1 MAILDSA
8 LQQIQ
13 NITVESAYF
22 PPLVFDNPFEP
33 GPPNAYLQALKPK
46 ITIRYKSK
54 YLKDTKMTPYGEPV
68 PNHWPKVKIGLLI
81 GGIVSM
87 TALGWVLTRLR

>member
-22 PPLVFDNPFEP
+22 PPLVLNEPFKP
-33 GPPNAYLQALKPK
+33 GPPNIYLQALKPK
-46 ITIRYKSK
+46 ITIRYRSRL
-54 YLKDTKMTPYGEPV
+54 LKDMEIAPYGQPV
-68 PNHWPKVKIGLLI
+68 LNHWPKVKIGLLI
-81 GGIVSM
+81 GGALSM
-87 TALGWVLTRLR
+87 TALGWILTKLK

>member
-22 PPLVFDNPFEP
+22 PPLVLDKPFEP
-33 GPPNAYLQALKPK
+33 GPPNVYLQALKPK
-46 ITIRYKSK
+46 ITIKYKSK
-54 YLKDTKMTPYGEPV
+54 YLKDTKMAPYGEPV
-68 PNHWPKVKIGLLI
+68 PNYWPKVKIGLI
-81 GGIVSM
+81 TSGAITM
-87 TALGWVLTRLR
+87 IALGWILTKIR